1 MPGIFDIHRGEF
13 QSLTDAGTRVAH
25 NGIRANLPI
34 LDKKMK
40 ARGGALDHRLG
51 RLNEEA
57 VHADVANPGDV
68 APIAAFPINP
78 DVANGNLK
86 RRDPR
91 RKSAGR

>member
-1 MPGIFDIHRGEF
+1 MPGILDIHRGEF
-13 QSLTDAGTRVAH
+13 QSLTDAGTHMAH
-25 NGIRANLPI
+25 NGVRANLSI
-34 LDKKMK
+34 LHKKMK

-68 APIAAFPINP
+68 PPIAAFPINP
-78 DVANGNLK
+78 DFANRNRK
-86 RRDPR
+86 RRNPR